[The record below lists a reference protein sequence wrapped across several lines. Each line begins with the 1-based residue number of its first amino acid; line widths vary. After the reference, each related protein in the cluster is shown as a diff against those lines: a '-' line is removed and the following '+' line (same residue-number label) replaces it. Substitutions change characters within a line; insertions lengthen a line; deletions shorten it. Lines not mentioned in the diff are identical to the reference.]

1 MWSTR
6 QTYPAQQ
13 KIPARPNTHTSLPH
27 HKTLPPLLPP
37 AAASLPLLPPPSPS
51 PSSPLRRHHRHPSLL
66 YGPSRRPV
74 STGGAALGSHSGAGR
89 ERRWRHSP
97 ARAGAA
103 TVSQPRED
111 GAADGGASLRRREGR
126 QRRIPARARAAP
138 AAHRDFRVNIC
149 SSRFQCGFMKLFE
162 AFCC

>member
-1 MWSTR
+1 MEKREKNNTFAVCLMWSTR

-51 PSSPLRRHHRHPSLL
+51 PSSPLRRRHRHPSLL
-66 YGPSRRPV
+66 YAPSRRPA
-74 STGGAALGSHSGAGR
+74 STGGAALGSHSGVGR

-103 TVSQPRED
+103 TVSQPRRGRD
-111 GAADGGASLRRREGR
+111 RRRRRSPAQAGGATTAHHGPSASGAGGAS
-126 QRRIPARARAAP
+126 
-138 AAHRDFRVNIC
+138 
-149 SSRFQCGFMKLFE
+149 
-162 AFCC
+162 